1 MFTTSKMFTTSIWFF
16 LCLKWIDSY
25 KITQQKQHKTTIFAT
40 AKKWTWIKPLN
51 AGFSRTKFAFEQHVV
66 SVFSVNGQPS
76 FWTFYSA
83 CILHCCSVLTWS
95 GHRQLVRLVFS
106 VFYLM
111 LLVLVSQF
119 LRHGCMLSQKTKTA
133 QCKIHKV
140 HVAIF
145 FSKFILHAK
154 ICGDKR
160 QHRQLVKHG
169 QICARMTAQ
178 INSHLPTIPGSS
190 LRGRPTKL
198 Q

>member
-1 MFTTSKMFTTSIWFF
+1 M
-16 LCLKWIDSY
+16 
-25 KITQQKQHKTTIFAT
+25 
-40 AKKWTWIKPLN
+40 
-51 AGFSRTKFAFEQHVV
+51 HVEK
-66 SVFSVNGQPS
+66 
-76 FWTFYSA
+76 
-83 CILHCCSVLTWS
+83 
-95 GHRQLVRLVFS
+95 
-106 VFYLM
+106 
-111 LLVLVSQF
+111 
-119 LRHGCMLSQKTKTA
+119 KTKTA

-145 FSKFILHAK
+145 FLKSILHDK

-160 QHRQLVKHG
+160 QHRQFVKHG

>member
-1 MFTTSKMFTTSIWFF
+1 
-16 LCLKWIDSY
+16 
-25 KITQQKQHKTTIFAT
+25 
-40 AKKWTWIKPLN
+40 LN

-76 FWTFYSA
+76 A

-95 GHRQLVRLVFS
+95 VEFPCVGGCTIFRGGDRQLVRLRFS

-145 FSKFILHAK
+145 FLKSILHDK